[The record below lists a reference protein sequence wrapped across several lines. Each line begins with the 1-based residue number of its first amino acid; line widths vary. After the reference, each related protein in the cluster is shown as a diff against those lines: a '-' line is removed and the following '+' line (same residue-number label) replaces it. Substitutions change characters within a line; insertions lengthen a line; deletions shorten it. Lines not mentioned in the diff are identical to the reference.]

1 MPQDKQTNRRI
12 VLASRPHGAPT
23 EANFRL
29 ESQHVPTPA
38 KGEVL
43 LRTVWLSL
51 DPYMRGRMSDAPSY
65 VPPVGINEVMGAGTV
80 AIVEQSNNE
89 NYAPGDWVVSQS
101 GWQDFAVSNGKD
113 LFKLSGPVLKHPSWA
128 LGLLGMTGFTAYMG
142 LLDIGN
148 PQPGETVVVAA
159 ATGAV
164 GSMVGQ
170 IAKLKGCYVV
180 GIAGGEE
187 KCRYAEEVLGFDR
200 CLDHRAADLA
210 EALKR
215 YCRDGIDVYF
225 ESVGGKVFNAVL
237 PLMNTKGRIPVC
249 GLIADYNST
258 EAAKGPDL
266 LPQFQSAVLRKRLRV
281 EGFIIT
287 QDYGHRFGEFFS
299 QMSQWVEQERFV
311 FREDC
316 VDGLDNAPE
325 TFIGMLEGNNFG
337 KVLIRVAGDK
347 PSGAVK

>member
-12 VLASRPHGAPT
+12 VLASRPHGAPG

-29 ESQHVPTPA
+29 ESEHVPTPG
-38 KGEVL
+38 KGQVL
-43 LRTVWLSL
+43 LRTIWLSL

-65 VPPVGINEVMGAGTV
+65 VPPVAVNDVMGAGTV
-80 AIVEQSNNE
+80 AIVEQSNHE
-89 NYAPGDWVVSQS
+89 DYQPGDWVVSQS
-101 GWQDFAVSNGKD
+101 GWQDFALSDGKD

-128 LGLLGMTGFTAYMG
+128 LGMLGMTGFTAYMG

-200 CLDHRAADLA
+200 CLNHRSGDLA
-210 EALKR
+210 ESLKR

-225 ESVGGKVFNAVL
+225 ESVGGPVFDAVL

-258 EAAKGPDL
+258 DAPEGPNR
-266 LPQFQSAVLRKRLRV
+266 LPLFQSAILRKRLHV
-281 EGFIIT
+281 QGFIIN
-287 QDYGHRFGEFFS
+287 QDYGHRFEEFFQ
-299 QMSQWVEQERFV
+299 QMSQWVAEDRFV
-311 FREDC
+311 FREDI

-325 TFIGMLEGNNFG
+325 TFIGMLEGKNFG
-337 KVLIRVAGDK
+337 KVLIKVAGDQ
-347 PSGAVK
+347 PTGA

>member
-12 VLASRPHGAPT
+12 LLASRPQGAPGA
-23 EANFRL
+23 ANFRM
-29 ESQHVPTPA
+29 ETEHRPNPA
-38 KGEVL
+38 QGQVL

-65 VPPVGINEVMGAGTV
+65 VAPVQINEVMGAGTV
-80 AIVEQSNNE
+80 AVVEESNHE
-89 NYAPGDWVVSQS
+89 GYQVGDWVASQN
-101 GWQDFAVSNGKD
+101 GWQDFALSDGQG

-128 LGLLGMTGFTAYMG
+128 LGMLGMTGFTAYMG

-164 GSMVGQ
+164 GSIVGQ

-180 GIAGGEE
+180 GIAGGAD

-200 CLDHRAADLA
+200 CLDHRSEGLA
-210 EALKR
+210 GSLKR

-258 EAAKGPDL
+258 EKSGTAGELA
-266 LPQFQSAVLRKRLRV
+266 QFQSAILRKRLRV
-281 EGFIIT
+281 QGFIIN
-287 QDYGHRFGEFFS
+287 QDYGHRFDEFFR
-299 QMSQWVEQERFV
+299 QMSQWVAEERFI
-311 FREDC
+311 FREDII
-316 VDGLDNAPE
+316 DGLDNAPE
-325 TFIGMLEGNNFG
+325 TFIGMLEGKNFG
-337 KVLIRVAGDK
+337 KVLIKVAGDH
-347 PSGAVK
+347 P

>member
-1 MPQDKQTNRRI
+1 MPQDKHTNRRI
-12 VLASRPHGAPT
+12 VLASRPHGAPV
-23 EANFRL
+23 ESNFRL
-29 ESQHVPTPA
+29 ESQHVPTPGA
-38 KGEVL
+38 GEVL

-65 VPPVGINEVMGAGTV
+65 VPPIAVNDVMSAGTV
-80 AIVEQSNNE
+80 AVVEQSNHPD
-89 NYAPGDWVVSQS
+89 YAAGDWVVSQS
-101 GWQDFAVSNGKD
+101 GWQDFALSTGND
-113 LFKLSGPVLKHPSWA
+113 LFKLSGPVLKHPSRA
-128 LGLLGMTGFTAYMG
+128 LGILGMTGFTAYMG

-200 CLDHRAADLA
+200 CLDHRSANLS
-210 EALKR
+210 EALR
-215 YCRDGIDVYF
+215 RHCRDGIDVYF
-225 ESVGGKVFNAVL
+225 ESVGGAVFNAVL

-258 EAAKGPDL
+258 DTAPGANL
-266 LPQFQSAVLRKRLRV
+266 LPAFQSAILRKRLRV
-281 EGFIIT
+281 QGFIIT
-287 QDYGHRFGEFFS
+287 QDYANRFGEFFT
-299 QMSQWVEQERFV
+299 QMSQWVAEERFV
-311 FREDC
+311 FRED
-316 VDGLDNAPE
+316 VIDGLDNAPE
-325 TFIGMLEGNNFG
+325 TFIGMLEGKNFG

-347 PSGAVK
+347 P